1 MARTVTRRAAL
12 GAGLLT
18 LAGVGGA
25 GGYGAGLFLTDEPS
39 LAGTAAPLPMGSTPT
54 PSGPETPTAPPVKI
68 VPDHTK
74 ALDVDDLEYRTREFE
89 ASNTVR
95 STVHVRVPRTWK
107 FTQPDPPT
115 IGRYNDPS
123 GKRWIRIEAG
133 FTIRR
138 PPEESMAARIAQLQS
153 VPARQMLSYK
163 SQSVDPGTGEA
174 TLEYT
179 FVSGETLELVII
191 RWVANAQRLC
201 TFEIA
206 VIGLPQDREALQ
218 DVLQHAA
225 ESAVRDDSPI
235 P

>member
-1 MARTVTRRAAL
+1 MARTVTRRAML

-39 LAGTAAPLPMGSTPT
+39 LAGTAAPLPLGSTTPPATTPSPT
-54 PSGPETPTAPPVKI
+54 PPPVKI
-68 VPDHTK
+68 LPDHTK
-74 ALDVDDLEYRTREFE
+74 ALDPDDLEYKTREFE
-89 ASNTVR
+89 VSNAVHSTVR
-95 STVHVRVPRTWK
+95 VRVPSTWK

-123 GKRWIRIEAG
+123 GKRWIRVEAG

-138 PPEESMAARIAQLQS
+138 PPAVSMAARVSQLES
-153 VPARQMLSYK
+153 VPARQMLAYRSRD
-163 SQSVDPGTGEA
+163 VDPDTNEA

-179 FVSGETLELVII
+179 FVPQNSLQLVII
-191 RWVANAQRLC
+191 RWVANPAGLC

-206 VIGLPQDREALQ
+206 VVGLPQDRDAMQ
-218 DVLQHAA
+218 DILKHAA
-225 ESAVRDDSPI
+225 DSATRNDSTI
-235 P
+235 

>member
-39 LAGTAAPLPMGSTPT
+39 LAGTAAPLPMGSV
-54 PSGPETPTAPPVKI
+54 PSTTESPTAPPVKI

-74 ALDVDDLEYRTREFE
+74 ALDVDDLDYTTRAFE

-95 STVHVRVPRTWK
+95 SAVHVRVPRTWK

-123 GKRWIRIEAG
+123 GKRWIRVEAG

-138 PPEESMAARIAQLQS
+138 PPEESMAARISQLKS
-153 VPARQMLSYK
+153 VPARQMLTYK
-163 SQSVDPGTGEA
+163 SQTVDPDTGEA

-179 FVSGETLELVII
+179 FVPGERLQLVII

-206 VIGLPQDREALQ
+206 VVGLPQDRDALQ
-218 DVLQHAA
+218 DILQHAA
-225 ESAVRDDSPI
+225 ESAVRDDTAI
-235 P
+235 